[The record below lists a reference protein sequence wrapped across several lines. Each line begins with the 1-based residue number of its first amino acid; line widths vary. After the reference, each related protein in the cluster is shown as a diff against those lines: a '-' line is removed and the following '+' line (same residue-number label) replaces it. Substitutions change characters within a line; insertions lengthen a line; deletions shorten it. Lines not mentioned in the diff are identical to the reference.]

1 MISII
6 EHKMFLRRGYIY
18 FADKPLKGIDI
29 GYYIQAFNDINTSLC
44 GGYTLVTDLNQEE
57 ERIFSCFKSNVRN
70 EIRSVSK
77 IENVTIQRY
86 QSNDISNDFIWDII
100 ERHRHFHDTKG
111 LKNEDRDVLM
121 NRYSSLVEMGD
132 LEISICLVGDRPM
145 VFHVY
150 IVDEDLVALNMSFS
164 DFREHIDS
172 AKIYGNLNRY
182 LHWED
187 MKYFKSKGLK
197 SYDWGGYNDTDSC
210 MANVSKF
217 KAGFGG
223 TKERR
228 FEGFAAS
235 SVKGHVY
242 LKLRE
247 VKRRIKERTGKG

>member
-1 MISII
+1 M
-6 EHKMFLRRGYIY
+6 
-18 FADKPLKGIDI
+18 
-29 GYYIQAFNDINTSLC
+29 
-44 GGYTLVTDLNQEE
+44 
-57 ERIFSCFKSNVRN
+57 
-70 EIRSVSK
+70 SK

-121 NRYSSLVEMGD
+121 NRYSSLVETGN
-132 LEISICLVGDRPM
+132 LEISICLVGDSPM

-150 IVDEDLVALNMSFS
+150 IIDGDLVALNMSFS

-197 SYDWGGYNDTDSC
+197 SYDWGGTTIQIHVWRMSPNLRLVLV
-210 MANVSKF
+210 ALR
-217 KAGFGG
+217 
-223 TKERR
+223 KED
-228 FEGFAAS
+228 
-235 SVKGHVY
+235 
-242 LKLRE
+242 LKDLQRVVLRDMFISNYE
-247 VKRRIKERTGKG
+247 K